1 MSLHLVTGYAGKA
14 HIKAADHGTYN
25 AAVVGNGR
33 YVLDSGNMFSAMAIS
48 ANKIRIYDGLL
59 LNQGRHIQ
67 IDPNTYEEVDIEN
80 GSQGYMRNDLICM
93 RYAKDVETDIESVSL
108 VVIKGTPTEA
118 SPVDPEYTQGDI
130 LNGAIVDDVPLYRV
144 PLDGLTVGEL
154 VPLFDIKPSLDNMI
168 VSDLD
173 EMSAITEA
181 GKYVADAKAVGEI
194 KSNLSTVNVH
204 TFSQTITTSGWRD
217 LGTITLEKGVYVI
230 SVGYNF
236 GANATGV
243 RGVYLANN
251 KGWNG
256 HYIYDLVNATGGSN
270 RTQRVLSSVVGTL
283 EETIVTVKALQSSGG
298 DLSAEVIVDVV
309 KLA

>member
-93 RYAKDVETDIESVSL
+93 RYAKDVETDIESVAL

-181 GKYVADAKAVGEI
+181 GKYAADAKAVGELS
-194 KSNLSTVNVH
+194 SNLDIVENNLESAVGYFTQTPTSTLQFVGSNSFVYNEYMA
-204 TFSQTITTSGWRD
+204 TITVSISASATVSTWT
-217 LGTITLEKGVYVI
+217 TIGKVPKAPKQ
-230 SVGYNF
+230 N
-236 GANATGV
+236 
-243 RGVYLANN
+243 VYLPDVLGSSRPNVQ
-251 KGWNG
+251 
-256 HYIYDLVNATGGSN
+256 ITTGGFIQARYTGSG
-270 RTQRVLSSVVGTL
+270 SASFAGTL
-283 EETIVTVKALQSSGG
+283 SYVL
-298 DLSAEVIVDVV
+298 
-309 KLA
+309 